1 MLKPFRPYSALIL
14 PAAILT
20 GSLPAGPV
28 WAQEDTVRW
37 GPLTGIRELGIRVPV
52 SGELVGEIEGTD
64 PSTLHYSV
72 RDFLV
77 PRAPG
82 ISVVTGNPR
91 FRLQVRFSFREIPPE
106 SEGESGIL
114 VLSWSWL
121 ESREERLAD
130 REYDGGDPPPLH
142 TVERLRLWN
151 SSPAFIF
158 VEDPVY
164 IQGEIGKLIETHLNR
179 FLDAWFR
186 DNAGSWPTPSPPRK
200 VSVTRF

>member
-1 MLKPFRPYSALIL
+1 MLKRFRPYSTLIL

-20 GSLPAGPV
+20 AFLPARPAA
-28 WAQEDTVRW
+28 AQEDTGRW

-82 ISVVTGNPR
+82 ISVVTGNPP
-91 FRLQVRFSFREIPPE
+91 FRLQVRFSFRKIPPE
-106 SEGESGIL
+106 SEETSGIL

-130 REYDGGDPPPLH
+130 REYEGGDPPPLH
-142 TVERLRLWN
+142 TVERMRLWN
-151 SSPAFIF
+151 SSPAFTF
-158 VEDPVY
+158 VEDPAY

-186 DNAGSWPTPSPPRK
+186 DNAGGRPTSSPPSE
-200 VSVTRF
+200 VSVTRS